1 MVVQVAQLV
10 VIVLLVVLLVVRE
23 RDHDNRISEERDLAS
38 AERSATAL
46 EAAHER
52 VEHTALVERLLQR
65 IQAPEAAVVEHTV
78 AQPFVSPPAVTP
90 DDDMDF
96 WEARL
101 GKDEL
106 AEILMAQEQA
116 AAVNNG

>member
-1 MVVQVAQLV
+1 MTYLAVGQLV
-10 VIVLLVVLLVVRE
+10 VILALVVVLVVRE

-38 AERSATAL
+38 HERSAQAL
-46 EAAHER
+46 EQARER
-52 VEHTALVERLLQR
+52 TEHTALVERLLQR
-65 IQAPEAAVVEHTV
+65 IQAPETAVIEHTV
-78 AQPFVSPPAVTP
+78 AQPFASPPAVTP

-106 AEILMAQEQA
+106 AEILMAQERQA
-116 AAVNNG
+116 VEQ